1 MANEDNN
8 DEMLRQ
14 ILQSVTDLKA
24 AMSACNSRIAA
35 LEPHSGVSFSR
46 LPFHKS
52 PDFPTLTT
60 QVTTSQHFSILARS
74 KNFFE
79 TPGCPTDR
87 SSTPKAH
94 QTLAGT
100 DFGSRGPQHC
110 VRLKN
115 VITLCFKKLLKLL
128 RAVRQVVLTKDGF
141 YSRLFNS
148 SIIQLSQSV
157 YRKLPFPN
165 GASFSNKDSLK
176 IRSLRD
182 QTRLKRCLSLSNS
195 PPRIANVPTL
205 YLENKYFSLTPSV

>member
-128 RAVRQVVLTKDGF
+128 RAYQGQPNSGCSKSSAKRSCSPSGTNKRWLLQPSIQQF
-141 YSRLFNS
+141 YYTAL
-148 SIIQLSQSV
+148 SI
-157 YRKLPFPN
+157 
-165 GASFSNKDSLK
+165 SL
-176 IRSLRD
+176 
-182 QTRLKRCLSLSNS
+182 
-195 PPRIANVPTL
+195 
-205 YLENKYFSLTPSV
+205 